1 MGQINELSIVLLLLV
16 VIDIHLQHLLQQ
28 REEIT
33 INHLTLIRKAFQQ
46 QLQERLQLFLITD
59 QVEVGHALREPA
71 IVERLAFEALNCDS
85 RGEGVGG
92 DRGEGV
98 KARDLVGDLL

>member
-1 MGQINELSIVLLLLV
+1 M
-16 VIDIHLQHLLQQ
+16 
-28 REEIT
+28 
-33 INHLTLIRKAFQQ
+33 RK
-46 QLQERLQLFLITD
+46 
-59 QVEVGHALREPA
+59 PA
-71 IVERLAFEALNCDS
+71 IVERLAFEALDGDS